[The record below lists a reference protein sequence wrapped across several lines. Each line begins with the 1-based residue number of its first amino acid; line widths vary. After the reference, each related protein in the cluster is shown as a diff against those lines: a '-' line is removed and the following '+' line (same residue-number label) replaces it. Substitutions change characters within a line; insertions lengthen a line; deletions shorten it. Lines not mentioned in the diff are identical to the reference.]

1 MDRPLGP
8 SPSAARPFFARR
20 SGLREGGS
28 RRRAAVPGFN
38 PGMRRYSLFVG
49 AMKLLLPTLAAGL
62 IVLLAVW
69 SRINLDESRFR
80 IGLSDFA
87 PGQIES
93 LNMVNARYDGVDSQD
108 QPFSV
113 TAEVVTQI
121 DRSADVIEL
130 QRPTAD
136 LTLSDGAWIALT
148 ADSGT
153 YRRTADLLDL
163 AGSVSLYHDRGFEL
177 HAASMRVDLNAGA
190 ATSDEPVRGHG
201 PMGELNAEGLRVTE
215 RGDRILFTGRTRLL
229 VRRSERAA
237 DG

>member
-1 MDRPLGP
+1 MDRPPGL
-8 SPSAARPFFARR
+8 SPPAART
-20 SGLREGGS
+20 
-28 RRRAAVPGFN
+28 RRRAAPV
-38 PGMRRYSLFVG
+38 RRYSLFVG

-80 IGLSDFA
+80 IGISDFA

-121 DRSADVIEL
+121 DRAADVIEL

-136 LTLSDGAWIALT
+136 LTLSDGTWIALA

-177 HAASMRVDLNAGA
+177 HATSMRVDLSEGA
-190 ATSDEPVRGHG
+190 AASDEPVRGHG
-201 PMGELNAEGLRVTE
+201 PMGELVAEGLRVTE
-215 RGDRILFTGRTRLL
+215 RGDRILFTGRTRLV
-229 VRRSERAA
+229 VRQGERQA

>member
-1 MDRPLGP
+1 
-8 SPSAARPFFARR
+8 
-20 SGLREGGS
+20 
-28 RRRAAVPGFN
+28 
-38 PGMRRYSLFVG
+38 
-49 AMKLLLPTLAAGL
+49 MKLLLPTLAAGL

-80 IGLSDFA
+80 IGVSDFA

-130 QRPTAD
+130 RRPTAD
-136 LTLSDGAWIALT
+136 LTLNDGAWIALT

-153 YRRTADLLDL
+153 YRRTVDLLDL
-163 AGSVSLYHDRGFEL
+163 VGSVSLYHDRGFEL
-177 HAASMRVDLNAGA
+177 HANSMRVDLNEGA
-190 ATSDEPVRGHG
+190 ATSDEPVRGQG

-229 VRRSERAA
+229 VRQSERAA